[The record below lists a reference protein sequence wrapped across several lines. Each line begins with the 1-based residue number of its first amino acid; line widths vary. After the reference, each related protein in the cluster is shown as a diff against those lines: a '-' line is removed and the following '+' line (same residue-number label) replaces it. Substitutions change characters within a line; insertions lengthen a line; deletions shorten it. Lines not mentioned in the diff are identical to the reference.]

1 MDTEHNWNEK
11 CLIHGAM
18 VIPVSPGVAAG
29 ADSGLP
35 GMLQCYCFILKHQL
49 RPISSARFLPAST
62 GPGCLNREQPV
73 IIIMASRENQKS
85 ISK

>member
-1 MDTEHNWNEK
+1 MDTEHNGHEK

-49 RPISSARFLPAST
+49 RPISPARAPAPS
-62 GPGCLNREQPV
+62 
-73 IIIMASRENQKS
+73 
-85 ISK
+85 